1 MSIEIPT
8 DYVPTREE
16 VEARIGDL
24 TGAAGRMAQKSLDWS
39 HTAQSKLDKGDRS
52 GAIEANHEAAR
63 FAGYATDAENG
74 AKALQDALDRA
85 DQAAAEAAD
94 GE

>member
-16 VEARIGDL
+16 VEARIVEL
-24 TGAAGRMAQKSLDWS
+24 TTAADKMAEKSLAWS
-39 HTAQSKLDKGDRS
+39 ETAQAKLDDGDRP
-52 GAIEANHEAAR
+52 GAIEANNEAAR

-74 AKALQDALDRA
+74 AKHLQDALDRA
-85 DQAAAEAAD
+85 DQAAAEAD
-94 GE
+94 SE

>member
-16 VEARIGDL
+16 VEARIVEL
-24 TGAAGRMAQKSLDWS
+24 GAAAEQLAQKSLAWS
-39 HTAQSKLDKGDRS
+39 ETARAKLDDGDRP
-52 GAIEANHEAAR
+52 GAVEANNEAAR

-74 AKALQDALDRA
+74 AKVLQDALDRA
-85 DQAAAEAAD
+85 DQAAAEA
-94 GE
+94 GSE